1 MQNRAAAWIV
11 GSVSLLL
18 IVGCTGGDGSGGGN
32 DIVEKPKVVPG
43 QCYAC
48 TGTGK
53 VASFGVDGR
62 DPDSKTSGAAGNAHY
77 MERPTNADGTPMT
90 ASQFRSG
97 GGDVPGMKQ
106 VDCTYCGGTGKTEV
120 GAELPESAD
129 DAGRN
134 AAIQGGTGGPGGGN

>member
-18 IVGCTGGDGSGGGN
+18 SVGCTGGGGSGDN
-32 DIVEKPKVVPG
+32 VIVEKPKVVPG

-62 DPDSKTSGAAGNAHY
+62 DPGAGATGGAGTEPTL
-77 MERPTNADGTPMT
+77 ERPTNADGTPMT
-90 ASQFRSG
+90 AEQFRAG
-97 GGDVPGMKQ
+97 GGNIPGMKQ
-106 VDCTYCGGTGKTEV
+106 LPCTYCGGTGKTEV

-129 DAGRN
+129 QAGRN
-134 AAIQGGTGGPGGGN
+134 ASQQGGTGGPGGGN